1 MELFRP
7 DRPVSKEKDDKF
19 QRYPFAKRIADIV
32 SSNKY
37 HKSLVI
43 GIYGKWGQGKTS
55 VMHFIKNEVS
65 ENVITINF
73 NPWRF
78 HEQKHLL
85 KSFFESI
92 AIALGK
98 KLTDHKEK
106 FAKAFTRY
114 AVSVGSLYSSN
125 HPLSDIGNETDEKLN
140 SLSVEELKAK
150 VDQLIIETNCNLV
163 VFVDDIDRLDINEV
177 QSIFKLVKLLGDF
190 PRTAYILSFDDDL
203 VAASLGPQYA
213 NRDKSSGYEFLE
225 KIIQLPLHLP
235 KANEQALRKY
245 TLELIDNVLNYLN
258 LQLSEKE
265 IKDFISKFDEAFLPA
280 IDNPRLGVRFANSI
294 GFSIPLL
301 MGEVNISD
309 LMAIEGIKTFYPELY
324 HFIRNNQNY
333 FLRKY
338 SGHADYMHNPENEKR
353 EIKHKLSEVLHS
365 HDNKLKLHI
374 LDMLMS
380 LFPQL
385 KTAYENYGFPN
396 RVYEQWYRERRIC
409 SPHYFERYF
418 SYVVSEGDIS
428 DIYFTEL
435 LSNLD
440 TVSKDELLYRFT
452 QALEKIKP
460 DIFLFKLNKFIPAF
474 TEDQGITIAKVLAKM
489 GDKFSYDK
497 QSFLYSTKDQAGYLI
512 FSLIKKVPLEHR
524 PNTCLE
530 ILQTAEPFEF
540 AMVIQNKFRIK
551 KHHET
556 EENFLTA
563 NELNAIS
570 SYLIKRLEKE
580 KESKNL
586 FDILPDHELRS
597 VLLLYADLGKQPA
610 VKKLLMDL
618 LKTNIENAL
627 SLIRVFTTTIYSTK
641 TGSSHKADFDE
652 DSYRDLNYV
661 IDLDQLYFATLNAY
675 GTLQY
680 EPDENNITNEISNA
694 NLIAK
699 FQKMHLEKNDMS
711 HPPLLK

>member
-235 KANEQALRKY
+235 
-245 TLELIDNVLNYLN
+245 
-258 LQLSEKE
+258 
-265 IKDFISKFDEAFLPA
+265 
-280 IDNPRLGVRFANSI
+280 
-294 GFSIPLL
+294 
-301 MGEVNISD
+301 
-309 LMAIEGIKTFYPELY
+309 
-324 HFIRNNQNY
+324 
-333 FLRKY
+333 
-338 SGHADYMHNPENEKR
+338 
-353 EIKHKLSEVLHS
+353 
-365 HDNKLKLHI
+365 
-374 LDMLMS
+374 
-380 LFPQL
+380 
-385 KTAYENYGFPN
+385 
-396 RVYEQWYRERRIC
+396 
-409 SPHYFERYF
+409 
-418 SYVVSEGDIS
+418 
-428 DIYFTEL
+428 
-435 LSNLD
+435 
-440 TVSKDELLYRFT
+440 
-452 QALEKIKP
+452 
-460 DIFLFKLNKFIPAF
+460 
-474 TEDQGITIAKVLAKM
+474 
-489 GDKFSYDK
+489 
-497 QSFLYSTKDQAGYLI
+497 
-512 FSLIKKVPLEHR
+512 
-524 PNTCLE
+524 
-530 ILQTAEPFEF
+530 
-540 AMVIQNKFRIK
+540 
-551 KHHET
+551 
-556 EENFLTA
+556 
-563 NELNAIS
+563 
-570 SYLIKRLEKE
+570 
-580 KESKNL
+580 
-586 FDILPDHELRS
+586 
-597 VLLLYADLGKQPA
+597 
-610 VKKLLMDL
+610 
-618 LKTNIENAL
+618 
-627 SLIRVFTTTIYSTK
+627 
-641 TGSSHKADFDE
+641 
-652 DSYRDLNYV
+652 
-661 IDLDQLYFATLNAY
+661 
-675 GTLQY
+675 
-680 EPDENNITNEISNA
+680 
-694 NLIAK
+694 
-699 FQKMHLEKNDMS
+699 
-711 HPPLLK
+711 

>member
-460 DIFLFKLNKFIPAF
+460 DIFLFKLNKFILAF